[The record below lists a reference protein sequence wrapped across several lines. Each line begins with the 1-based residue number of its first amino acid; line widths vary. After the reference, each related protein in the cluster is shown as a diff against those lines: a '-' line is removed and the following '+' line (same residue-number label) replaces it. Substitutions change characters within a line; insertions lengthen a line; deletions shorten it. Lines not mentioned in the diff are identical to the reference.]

1 MKKQATT
8 VTTKFVTVTAPIL
21 VNLGIQASFFQWLV
35 LKLVLWL
42 LCFKN
47 KSSISQESSNKLL
60 KLYQIVDSVQEK
72 KLLYEMTSSVDIFS
86 QLSKLIKES
95 DDPDLMIVN
104 SHLRDHAVLLVGD
117 NNGDRKCEFI
127 AM

>member
-1 MKKQATT
+1 M
-8 VTTKFVTVTAPIL
+8 
-21 VNLGIQASFFQWLV
+21 
-35 LKLVLWL
+35 
-42 LCFKN
+42 
-47 KSSISQESSNKLL
+47 
-60 KLYQIVDSVQEK
+60 DSVQEK